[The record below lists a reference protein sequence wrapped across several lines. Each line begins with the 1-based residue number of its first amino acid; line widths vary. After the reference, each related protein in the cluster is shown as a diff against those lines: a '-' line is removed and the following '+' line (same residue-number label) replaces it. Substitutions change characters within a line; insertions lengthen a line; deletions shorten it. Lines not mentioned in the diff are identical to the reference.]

1 MYDITKIIKSLEVL
15 SALIDRVTKTVKH
28 EIKKQDSG
36 FLGTLLAP
44 LAPLLLQPMISSV
57 VKDISEKGIIREG
70 TGYMDKK
77 F

>member
-1 MYDITKIIKSLEVL
+1 MYDITIIIKSLEVL
-15 SALIDRVTKTVKH
+15 GALIDRVTKIVKH
-28 EIKKQDSG
+28 EIKKQGSG

-44 LAPLLLQPMISSV
+44 LALLLVQPMISSV
-57 VKDISEKGIIREG
+57 VKDISEGGIRRAG